1 MYQEVNM
8 DKLNPTGFSHVSVL
22 LSETIEGLDIKPEGI
37 YIDGTCGGG
46 GHSSEI
52 AKKLSTGR
60 LLGIDRDP
68 DAVKAASERLSQ
80 YNAKV
85 VPGNYSD
92 ICAIAD
98 AEGISEADGI
108 LLDLGVSSHQLDTPG
123 RGFSYRMDAPLDM
136 RMSQTGRTAADLV
149 NELPE
154 EELSRIMFEYGEEK
168 FSRRIAAEIIRQRSV
183 KPIETTGELAEIIG
197 KAVPAKFKRDKNPC
211 KKTFQAFRIAVNEEF
226 EHLNKGLDDAFS
238 LLKSGGRLCVI
249 TFHSLED
256 RIVKQRFASFCK
268 GCICPPDFP
277 QCVCGRT
284 PQGRLVTRKPIEPSE
299 EELAAN
305 NRSRSAKLRIIE
317 KI

>member
-1 MYQEVNM
+1 M
-8 DKLNPTGFSHVSVL
+8 DKINSGGFSHVSVL
-22 LSETIEGLDIKPEGI
+22 LAETTEGLDIKPDGI

-52 AKKLSTGR
+52 AKRLSSGR

-68 DAVKAASERLSQ
+68 DAVRAASERLAP

-85 VPGNYSD
+85 VQGNYSD
-92 ICAIAD
+92 IREIAA
-98 AEGISEADGI
+98 AEGISSADGI
-108 LLDLGVSSHQLDTPG
+108 LLDLGVSSHQLDTPE
-123 RGFSYRMDAPLDM
+123 RGFSYRQDAPLDM
-136 RMSQTGRTAADLV
+136 RMSKAGRTAAELV

-168 FSRRIAAEIIRQRSV
+168 FSRRIASEIIRQRAV

-197 KAVPAKFKRDKNPC
+197 RAVPAKFKRDKNPC
-211 KKTFQAFRIAVNEEF
+211 KKAFQAFRIAVNGEF
-226 EHLNKGLDDAFS
+226 EHLSRGLDEAFS

-284 PQGRLVTRKPIEPSE
+284 PEGRLVSRKPIEPSE
-299 EELAAN
+299 EELSSN